1 MQTHCCWGEVFFLD
15 FSDGFF
21 LLHSNCL
28 TYRRIYLPPSSP
40 DDLIQPGLFKGTY
53 GSHGLE
59 IVMLSFHGKKAK
71 GTKITVSASSFL
83 SGACFLS
90 FSSFLSVLLD
100 AQERFLSES
109 WRPKPC
115 SLWGLVAL
123 GESQHTQ
130 SNQNLLCKVSPGS
143 PFFSSPFQLLSV
155 SSWQQVTGDPLC
167 VCEEQVPSVGS
178 SSLKSGRGVP
188 SSLQGGIPVKCSCR
202 FDFLSPLQVQLLI

>member
-1 MQTHCCWGEVFFLD
+1 MQTRCCWGEVFFLD

-90 FSSFLSVLLD
+90 FSSFLSVLWMYRRDFCPRAGGPNPVLCGD
-100 AQERFLSES
+100 WWHWVNLSTLRVTRTCSAKFLLAPPS
-109 WRPKPC
+109 
-115 SLWGLVAL
+115 
-123 GESQHTQ
+123 
-130 SNQNLLCKVSPGS
+130 
-143 PFFSSPFQLLSV
+143 F
-155 SSWQQVTGDPLC
+155 PL
-167 VCEEQVPSVGS
+167 
-178 SSLKSGRGVP
+178 P
-188 SSLQGGIPVKCSCR
+188 SSC
-202 FDFLSPLQVQLLI
+202 FL